1 MNKNE
6 NNLNQTVDLLLGV
19 IPTLIL
25 YGNFIFIGLIFGIKD
40 LFRLNNPFDEIFLIS
55 LGGLLGLLG
64 LVLSFGKTTKKVYAT
79 VTSILIICGLFTAI
93 YVIYSLYTEPDSPD
107 TLYEKLVLIPLFGSI
122 LVGIKRLYLSLFSS

>member
-107 TLYEKLVLIPLFGSI
+107 TLYEKLVLIPLFGSVI
-122 LVGIKRLYLSLFSS
+122 VGMKRLYLSLFSS